1 MTDLNDNNTAGR
13 PSLGR
18 VFLSRIKRIQ
28 KPPLELQ
35 LNFWIVFATGLF
47 LDLWSKRAV
56 FDWLKQQPS
65 GYISVINGF
74 FRLVAV
80 ENAGA
85 AFGIAAGQRV
95 LLTVIS
101 IIALA
106 VLFFIIFFGNA
117 KRRVVFIA
125 LGLFTAGV
133 CGNLYDRV
141 FNDGMVRDFIDIY
154 YGKYHWPTFNVA
166 DSMLCIAVGLLL
178 ITGVFI
184 EKSSQEHAQRHK

>member
-1 MTDLNDNNTAGR
+1 MTELNDNNTAGR

-18 VFLSRIKRIQ
+18 FFLSRIKRIQ
-28 KPPLELQ
+28 KPSFELQ
-35 LNFWIVFATGLF
+35 LNFWIVFAAGLF

-65 GYISVINGF
+65 GYISVIDGF

-85 AFGIAAGQRV
+85 AFGIASGQRI
-95 LLTVIS
+95 LLTAIS

-106 VLFFIIFFGNA
+106 VLFFIIFFGNT

-166 DSMLCIAVGLLL
+166 DSMLCVAVGLLL

-184 EKSSQEHAQRHK
+184 EKSSQEHAQQHK